1 MSVAEKCLHFSM
13 TECSRGRRRRQKRVN
28 ISVGEI
34 PLLAVRCSAQ
44 KLQNPQTVICG
55 KGDFMPEIEQNKNEF
70 SESVIRDIAKEFN
83 VIANFV
89 RIF

>member
-28 ISVGEI
+28 IMVEDV

-44 KLQNPQTVICG
+44 KTTESAGRLFAERENLCPKLNRKKMKSRNPSSATLVALTAMKYIG
-55 KGDFMPEIEQNKNEF
+55 
-70 SESVIRDIAKEFN
+70 AK
-83 VIANFV
+83 A
-89 RIF
+89 